1 MLPGPGSSAVL
12 GELSHGPVTEE
23 QTSGGSRPAREQ
35 PDVANSGSLDT
46 HLLSEVLRVGGSGL
60 YGPSEGTDDSE
71 TGIDASESALVVDG
85 LAGNPCPEEDP
96 SNLNSKDRVDLTGV
110 GAVAAVV
117 ALGNV
122 R

>member
-1 MLPGPGSSAVL
+1 L
-12 GELSHGPVTEE
+12 
-23 QTSGGSRPAREQ
+23 
-35 PDVANSGSLDT
+35 
-46 HLLSEVLRVGGSGL
+46 
-60 YGPSEGTDDSE
+60 
-71 TGIDASESALVVDG
+71 IVDG